1 MIHVYYGSCDN
12 HYNYLLVKGHAM
24 SDDFGRDLICAGV
37 SSIVFGLMN
46 AIDMVDK
53 QANISVEDNQIEIEL
68 SEINDKTDN
77 YLELAI
83 LQLKTIEES
92 YSQYIKIDERRKH
105 K

>member
-1 MIHVYYGSCDN
+1 
-12 HYNYLLVKGHAM
+12 
-24 SDDFGRDLICAGV
+24 
-37 SSIVFGLMN
+37 MN

>member
-1 MIHVYYGSCDN
+1 MIHVYYGFRDN

-24 SDDFGRDLICAGV
+24 SDDYGRDLICAGV
-37 SSIVFGLMN
+37 SSIIFGLMN

-53 QANISVEDNQIEIEL
+53 QANINVEDNQIEIEL